1 MKNLKFAL
9 ACLVMVCCAGVLT
22 AQELIPTP
30 VEVSYK
36 GKKKVKIEQEDA
48 TVDTSLNLPDE
59 GYTLEIKGTTA
70 VLRAKTA
77 QGLVWAN
84 ATLAQLKDEEG
95 LVRIAKIKDYPAFP
109 IRGFMHDTGRNF
121 RSVENLKKD
130 I

>member
-1 MKNLKFAL
+1 MKNFRFTL
-9 ACLVMVCCAGVLT
+9 ACLLTICFAGVLT

-36 GKKKVKIEQEDA
+36 GKKKVKIEQVDA
-48 TVDTSLNLPDE
+48 KVDASLNLPEE

-84 ATLAQLKDEEG
+84 TTLAQLKDEESPWAQAISSG
-95 LVRIAKIKDYPAFP
+95 PVK
-109 IRGFMHDTGRNF
+109 HC
-121 RSVENLKKD
+121 
-130 I
+130 